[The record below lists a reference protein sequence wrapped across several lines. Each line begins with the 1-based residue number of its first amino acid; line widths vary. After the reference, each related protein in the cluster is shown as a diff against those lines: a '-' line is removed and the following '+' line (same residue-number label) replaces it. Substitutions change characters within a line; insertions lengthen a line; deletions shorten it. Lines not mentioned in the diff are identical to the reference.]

1 MAALSRSVGES
12 LRMGAAAG
20 SASAES
26 GNHRGRSWS
35 RLHRTDDEVRQKV
48 NRLRPMYL
56 TRSAKKGVPGGS
68 LTEISIGLLA
78 ELDIEPG
85 SDHVVHD
92 HPGGA

>member
-1 MAALSRSVGES
+1 
-12 LRMGAAAG
+12 
-20 SASAES
+20 
-26 GNHRGRSWS
+26 
-35 RLHRTDDEVRQKV
+35 
-48 NRLRPMYL
+48 MYL

-92 HPGGA
+92 HPGGS